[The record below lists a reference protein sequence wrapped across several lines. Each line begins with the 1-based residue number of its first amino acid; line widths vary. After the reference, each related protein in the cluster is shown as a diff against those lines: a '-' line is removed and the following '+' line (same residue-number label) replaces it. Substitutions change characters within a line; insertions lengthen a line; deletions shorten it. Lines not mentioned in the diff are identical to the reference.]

1 MHLCRFLYNDSNPN
15 YGLLEGNT
23 IFRLNNSFN
32 VSLDC
37 VYYKDYIAESVKI
50 SDVKFLPP
58 CEPTKIVGIALNYP
72 GVAENSSYIDE
83 PLVFIKGLNALALSD
98 NKLDLLPSIN
108 AWGECEL
115 AIVIKHELKNIN
127 INSVHEGILGFMPA
141 NDITCS
147 NFHGRDHHLAR
158 SKSSDGF
165 CTVGKYIDI
174 DYEYHNKKIVAF
186 QNNIL
191 IRKGNSDEMIF
202 SVEKIVQWLSTW
214 MTLKPGDII
223 LTGAPPRVREK
234 QFLKSGDTYSVR
246 IEGFDDLNTE
256 VL

>member
-1 MHLCRFLYNDSNPN
+1 MHLCRFLYNDSIPY
-15 YGLLEGNT
+15 YGLLEEDC
-23 IFRLNNSFN
+23 IFRFNSSFN
-32 VSLDC
+32 ISLDC
-37 VYYKDYIAESVKI
+37 VYYKDYIAETLKI

-58 CEPTKIVGIALNYP
+58 CEPTKIIGIALNYP
-72 GVAENSSYIDE
+72 GVGENNTTNDE
-83 PLVFIKGLNALALSD
+83 PLVFIKGLNTLALSD
-98 NKLDLLPSIN
+98 DNLDLLPTIN

-127 INSVHEGILGFMPA
+127 ISTVHEGILGFMPA

-158 SKSSDGF
+158 SKSADGF
-165 CTVGKYIDI
+165 CTVGKYINI
-174 DYEYHNKKIVAF
+174 DYEYHNKKILAF

-191 IRKGNSDEMIF
+191 IREGNSNEMIF

-214 MTLKPGDII
+214 MTLEPGDII
-223 LTGAPPRVREK
+223 LTGAPQRVRKK
-234 QFLKSGDTYSVR
+234 QFLKSGDIYSVR
-246 IEGFDDLNTE
+246 IEGFEDLNTE

>member
-1 MHLCRFLYNDSNPN
+1 MHLCRFLYNDSIPY
-15 YGLLEGNT
+15 YGLLEEDC
-23 IFRLNNSFN
+23 IFRFNSSFN
-32 VSLDC
+32 ISLDC
-37 VYYKDYIAESVKI
+37 VYYKDYIVETLKI

-58 CEPTKIVGIALNYP
+58 CEPTKIIGIALNYP
-72 GVAENSSYIDE
+72 GVGENNTNNDE
-83 PLVFIKGLNALALSD
+83 PLVFIKGLNTLALSD
-98 NKLDLLPSIN
+98 DNLDLLPKIN

-127 INSVHEGILGFMPA
+127 ISNVHEGILGFMPA

-158 SKSSDGF
+158 SKSADGF
-165 CTVGKYIDI
+165 CTVGKYINI
-174 DYEYHNKKIVAF
+174 DYEYHNKKILAF

-191 IRKGNSDEMIF
+191 IREGNSNEMII

-223 LTGAPPRVREK
+223 LTGAPQRVREK

-246 IEGFDDLNTE
+246 IEGFEDLNTE